1 MSLFR
6 YHKKEMCV
14 FPLLETKR
22 DRSML
27 SYRGTPLDEE
37 REQPSK
43 VDYKKFTNM
52 KTCFLIYNFYY
63 LVKAITHKHWL
74 RFKIAA
80 QLNE

>member
-43 VDYKKFTNM
+43 VDYKKCYKYEN
-52 KTCFLIYNFYY
+52 LLPYI
-63 LVKAITHKHWL
+63 
-74 RFKIAA
+74 
-80 QLNE
+80 